1 METMHLRIDKT
12 NLSLRT
18 TLLCIEGALMNNLA
32 PMRNCPVCAR
42 KAPLDASV
50 KLLNANS
57 T

>member
-1 METMHLRIDKT
+1 MKTMHLHIAKT

-18 TLLCIEGALMNNLA
+18 TLFCIKGAPMNNLA
-32 PMRNCPVCAR
+32 PMRNCPVGAR
-42 KAPLDASV
+42 EAPLDASV

>member
-1 METMHLRIDKT
+1 METMHFHIDKT

-18 TLLCIEGALMNNLA
+18 TLFCIKGASMNNLA
-32 PMRNCPVCAR
+32 PMRNCPVGAR

-50 KLLNANS
+50 KLLNAYS